1 MQIIMINVSKVSK
14 VIFLLLLVSAFPAQA
29 YIGPGMGGGA
39 IAVVLGILAAIL
51 MAIFGFIYY
60 PLKRWLKKRKSEKF

>member
-1 MQIIMINVSKVSK
+1 MQISAKQIRKIVLS
-14 VIFLLLLVSAFPAQA
+14 ILLILTLRASA

-39 IAVVLGILAAIL
+39 IAVVFGILAAIF

-60 PLKRWLKKRKSEKF
+60 PVKRWLKRRKTEKS

>member
-1 MQIIMINVSKVSK
+1 MQISAKQIRKIVLS
-14 VIFLLLLVSAFPAQA
+14 ILLLLTLPASA

-39 IAVVLGILAAIL
+39 IAVVFGILAAIF

-60 PLKRWLKKRKSEKF
+60 PVKRWLKRRKTEKS

>member
-1 MQIIMINVSKVSK
+1 MQKIMRNVIKVSIL
-14 VIFLLLLVSAFPAQA
+14 VLLASTSPAQA

-39 IAVVLGILAAIL
+39 IAVVFGILAAIF

-60 PLKRWLKKRKSEKF
+60 PVKRWLKRRKIENS